1 MTDIKPLY
9 IDGKRDSRRRYVLPS
24 GEIISRRE
32 YIKRTEKITPEEKAY
47 QRVREGKAKPGVT
60 SRKYERSLKK
70 KTLEKAQKGKIDYTF
85 EHEHEIESRQMPT
98 KWSYRVSQLA
108 GSYYCRHEKTGQI
121 AISNGFSTA
130 IDSSKKPPVESRAFL
145 ILREQA
151 INHALAKFEGDY
163 NWKVIGVYEEV
174 WVDW

>member
-9 IDGKRDSRRRYVLPS
+9 INGKRDSRRRYVLPS

-47 QRVREGKAKPGVT
+47 KRVREGKAKPGIT
-60 SRKYERSLKK
+60 SRKYEQSLKK
-70 KTLEKAQKGKIDYTF
+70 KELKKAQKGKISYTF
-85 EHEHEIESRQMPT
+85 EHEHDLESRQMPT
-98 KWSYRVSQLA
+98 KRAYRVSQLA
-108 GSYYCRHEKTGQI
+108 GSYYCRNEKTGRI
-121 AISNGFSTA
+121 SISNGFSTA
-130 IDSSKKPPVESRAFL
+130 IDSSKKPSLDSMEFL

-151 INHALAKFEGDY
+151 INHALAKFEGNY

>member
-1 MTDIKPLY
+1 MSDEYVRIP
-9 IDGKRDSRRRYVLPS
+9 GSARRYRHVIT
-24 GEIISRRE
+24 GEEISRRE

-47 QRVREGKAKPGVT
+47 KRVREGKAKPGVT
-60 SRKYERSLKK
+60 SRKYERTLKK

-85 EHEHEIESRQMPT
+85 EHEHELESRQMPT

-130 IDSSKKPPVESRAFL
+130 IDSSKKPSVESRAFL